1 MYTVMKLLSTQQ
13 LQNNRCKW
21 RWKSIDFWQIWNVN
35 IASTWW
41 MERYWPHWLLLFF
54 FRSRLPGGAV
64 FLKSYLKKSWKK
76 SHEKIL
82 QWTLFFRKDARTAG
96 NFSKKETPSL
106 FFSCEF
112 CDIFSNSF
120 FKKHFRVT
128 AFVFSSSGS
137 WFHARVKVSF
147 TFIASHTIKSS

>member
-1 MYTVMKLLSTQQ
+1 MKVE
-13 LQNNRCKW
+13 KHW
-21 RWKSIDFWQIWNVN
+21 RLTD
-35 IASTWW
+35 
-41 MERYWPHWLLLFF
+41 MERKYCFYMVNGTILTSLIIIFS